1 MYIHTIYV
9 FNLIDT
15 LCNNWFCVFLG
26 ANVRLRIFEA
36 ASMMQHMID
45 SFNINTNAWVMHYV
59 YKRLRFLNNKHMSQF
74 GALVC
79 F

>member
-1 MYIHTIYV
+1 MLYAIIG
-9 FNLIDT
+9 LS
-15 LCNNWFCVFLG
+15 FLG
-26 ANVRLRIFEA
+26 ANVRLRIFEG

-79 F
+79 VKNFDSNPTH